1 MLQGAGNLGSYIVD
15 ALLAGGKHTV
25 TAITRE
31 GSAATFPDA
40 VHRQPVDYSSH
51 DSLVNA
57 LRGQQFL
64 IIILSVRAPPDS
76 QEKLILAAKDAG
88 VQWIMP
94 SEYGTDYAGRPD
106 VGAET
111 KLGPPALAIRQA
123 ITDAGLNFVA
133 LSCGIWYEFSLGGGE
148 TRFGFDLKKREATFY
163 DDGSTKVTTSTWPQC
178 GRAIAA
184 LLALPIDSD
193 GEQQGQTTLS
203 QFRNKSAFIGSFHVS
218 QKEIFA
224 SILRSTGTNE
234 SDWSVKNEPVKERY
248 ARGNKMLAEGNFW
261 GFGIALY
268 ARLFYPDGAA
278 DLEAQLAN
286 KALALPSE
294 DLDEATRRAIGMAE
308 KGEFDH

>member
-1 MLQGAGNLGSYIVD
+1 M
-15 ALLAGGKHTV
+15 
-25 TAITRE
+25 
-31 GSAATFPDA
+31 
-40 VHRQPVDYSSH
+40 
-51 DSLVNA
+51 
-57 LRGQQFL
+57 
-64 IIILSVRAPPDS
+64 
-76 QEKLILAAKDAG
+76 AAKDAG

-94 SEYGTDYAGRPD
+94 SEYGTDHAGRPD

-123 ITDAGLNFVA
+123 IIDAGLSFVA

-184 LLALPIDSD
+184 LLALPIHSEDEHQD
-193 GEQQGQTTLS
+193 HTTLS
-203 QFRNKSAFIGSFHVS
+203 QFRNESAFIGSFHVS

-234 SDWSVKNEPVKERY
+234 SDWNVRNEPVEERY
-248 ARGNKMLAEGNFW
+248 ARGNKMLAEGDFW

-286 KALALPSE
+286 KALALPTE
-294 DLDEATRRAIGMAE
+294 DLHGATRRALDVAE